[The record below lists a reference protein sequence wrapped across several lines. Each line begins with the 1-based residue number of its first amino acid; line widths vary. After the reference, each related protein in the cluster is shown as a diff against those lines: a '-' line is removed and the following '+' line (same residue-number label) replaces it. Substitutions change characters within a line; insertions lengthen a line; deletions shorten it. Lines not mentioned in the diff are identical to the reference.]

1 MSETLDTFSQTAL
14 FLVGRVAEDVSSP
27 AVLSVLAISLLGV
40 SSGLLAFR
48 RNDVAAAT
56 VPKVAGTART
66 LLYWLSLLPSALWY
80 VFPFLPQARFPSL
93 YEGLSQG
100 RTMALIVGLA
110 GGLVFVWYGLR
121 ALRIFRENQDATG
134 AAMVDFLRPS
144 RLLVDGGYARVRHPM
159 FLYDFL
165 AHSGLAVAAGAL
177 TTLALLPLYFLF
189 SAAFNVVEERWVLAP
204 RFGDAFDRYRARV
217 PGYMTREGGVIL
229 SLLALGAVYLAQ
241 WAG

>member
-1 MSETLDTFSQTAL
+1 MSETPDPFSQTAL
-14 FLVGRVAEDVSSP
+14 FLVGRVAEDVASP

-40 SSGLLAFR
+40 LSGLLAFR
-48 RNDVAAAT
+48 RNDVAVAAG
-56 VPKVAGTART
+56 PKVAGTART
-66 LLYWLSLLPSALWY
+66 FLYWLSLLPSVLWY
-80 VFPFLPQARFPSL
+80 VLPFLPQARFPSL

-100 RTMALIVGLA
+100 QMMALIVGLA
-110 GGLVFVWYGLR
+110 GGFVFIWYGLR

-144 RLLVDGGYARVRHPM
+144 RLLVDGDYARVRHPM

-229 SLLALGAVYLAQ
+229 SLLALATVYLAQ